1 MSNLKPKIAFLG
13 TGGTISYTGRN
24 SLDVLEYMDF
34 GTRLNISEILSR
46 FPEVEE
52 AADIVPINVRQ
63 VSSSGIVPDDW
74 LALSKTIQEVD
85 QSHDNIDGIV
95 ITHGT
100 ATLEE
105 TAYFINLTAK
115 TNPIFSRFVF
125 ARTKINRKYVR
136 PKQNIGPFGFLP
148 KTFSAEN
155 IFS

>member
-24 SLDVLEYMDF
+24 SLDVWEYMDF

-74 LALSKTIQEVD
+74 LALSKTIQEVY
-85 QSHDNIDGIV
+85 QSHDDIDGIV

-105 TAYFINLTAK
+105 TAYSVSYTHLTL
-115 TNPIFSRFVF
+115 P
-125 ARTKINRKYVR
+125 TK
-136 PKQNIGPFGFLP
+136 
-148 KTFSAEN
+148 A
-155 IFS
+155 